1 MTSQNLNRRQARQA
15 LYLLQ
20 FNFILKHV
28 PERSMGKADGLSRR
42 PDWQQGVE
50 KDNKDQTLIKLGQI
64 RGAETLVEK
73 GDPRKRIQK
82 AQKGDE
88 KIVKVVEELKGAGIK
103 LLKDKKQEIE
113 DEVVMKEGQMSYSG
127 NMIII

>member
-64 RGAETLVEK
+64 REAETLVEK

-113 DEVVMKEGQMSYSG
+113 DEVVMKEGQMSYSR